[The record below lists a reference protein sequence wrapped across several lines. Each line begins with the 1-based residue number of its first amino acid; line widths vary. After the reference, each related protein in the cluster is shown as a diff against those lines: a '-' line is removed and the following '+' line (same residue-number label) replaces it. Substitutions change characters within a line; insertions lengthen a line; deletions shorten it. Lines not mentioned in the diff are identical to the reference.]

1 MAKYLIAATYS
12 VDGLKGLM
20 KDGGTGRRAAIEE
33 LLKSVDGSLECL
45 YYAFGGKDA
54 YLVVD
59 VPSNEAAAAIGMVV
73 GAAGGASVETTVLLT
88 PEQVDAARSMTP
100 QYRPPGG

>member
-1 MAKYLIAATYS
+1 MAKYLFAANYS
-12 VDGLKGLM
+12 VDGLNGLM

-33 LLKSVDGSLECL
+33 LLKSVNGTLESL
-45 YYAFGGKDA
+45 YYAFGGTDA

-59 VPSNEAAAAIGMVV
+59 VPSNEAAAAVAMVV

-88 PEQVDAARSMTP
+88 PEQVDAARSLTP
-100 QYRPPGG
+100 QYRPPGA